1 MAINFP
7 NAPANGQLYTTSTS
21 GFNVTYV
28 YNSAATAWRTSTTST
43 GYANLAINE
52 VVASGGQ
59 TTFTVPGGYI
69 IGQLQVF
76 ANGVQLANADYTAVN
91 SVSVVVNRARL
102 AGDVMR
108 FTSTNSLWGVTNAN
122 AFIVNEVT
130 ATTNNQT
137 AFTITYNTG
146 TTMVLLN
153 GVTLNGADYV
163 ATNGTSITLANG
175 FGVQAGHILKVISF
189 NNVNLSGAL
198 SLSGGTVNG
207 TVNVNGTLNLNSLSI
222 AGLSAALAVALGA

>member
-7 NAPANGQLYTTSTS
+7 NSPTNGQLYTTSTS

-28 YNSAATAWRTSTTST
+28 YNSAATAWRASTTST

-52 VVASGGQ
+52 IVATAGQ
-59 TTFTVPGGYI
+59 TTFAVPGGYI
-69 IGQLQVF
+69 VGQLQVF
-76 ANGVQLANADYTAVN
+76 ANGVQLSAANYTANDSVN
-91 SVSVVVNRARL
+91 VVVNKARL

-122 AFIVNEVT
+122 AFIVNEVV
-130 ATTNNQT
+130 ATNNNQT
-137 AFTITYNTG
+137 AFTINYNSG

-163 ATNGTSITLANG
+163 ATNGTSITLASG

-198 SLSGGTVNG
+198 SLSGGTI
-207 TVNVNGTLNLNSLSI
+207 NGTLNVNGKLNLNNLSI